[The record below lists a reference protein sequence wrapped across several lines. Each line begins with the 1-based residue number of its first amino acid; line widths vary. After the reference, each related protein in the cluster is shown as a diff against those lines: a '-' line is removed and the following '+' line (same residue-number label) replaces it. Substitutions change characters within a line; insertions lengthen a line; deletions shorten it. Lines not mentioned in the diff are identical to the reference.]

1 MSEFSHPITVGYW
14 NIRGLAAALRMMV
27 MYRGVTLKADN
38 YDCVENATKDGF
50 DRSDWFNKKPEFKAK
65 HPLMNLPYVMDGDM
79 VVVQTNACFTYLGR
93 RLNLLGKNDL
103 ELCQCEQLLCE
114 IMDIRNQLIDYVY
127 PEPRKSAADWFKAAC
142 APGRGLDKLNQWL
155 EKKYEGGSSETVFF
169 VGDEASAPDFHIWE
183 ILDQLCAM
191 AKFYKIDSPL
201 TSFSKLSAFH
211 RLFGELPGNK
221 RYFESKLSLLPCNNT
236 SARCFGATP
245 EGGSYVF
252 GQATP
257 WFNSSGLY

>member
-1 MSEFSHPITVGYW
+1 MAEFDDPLIVGYW
-14 NIRGLAAALRMMV
+14 GIRGLAAPLRMMV
-27 MYRGVTLKADN
+27 MYRGVSLKAEN
-38 YDCVENATKDGF
+38 YDCFENSTKDGF
-50 DRSDWFNKKPEFKAK
+50 DRSDWFNKKPELKAK
-65 HPLMNLPYVMDGDM
+65 NPLMNLPYVMDGDII
-79 VVVQTNACFTYLGR
+79 VVQSNACFTYLGR
-93 RLNLLGKNDL
+93 KLNLLGKNDL

-114 IMDIRNQLIDYVY
+114 IMDIRNHLIDYVY
-127 PEPRKSAADWFKAAC
+127 PEPRKSATDWFKAAC

-155 EKKYEGGSSETVFF
+155 EKKYEGAPSEPYFF

-183 ILDQLCAM
+183 ILDQLYAM
-191 AKFYKIDSPL
+191 AKFYHTGSSL
-201 TSFSKLSAFH
+201 TSYNKLSTFYH
-211 RLFGELPGNK
+211 FFRELPGNK

-257 WFNSSGLY
+257 WFNCSGLY